1 MEPERVLGMNRSTLI
16 LADFGK
22 LADQMSGTD
31 PVSSKAAKHEMEV
44 STHATAAPGQGAARA
59 KAAKA
64 LVDVAKS
71 NRPRLVRAHAL
82 RLIGFV
88 GSKADAA
95 AVAGLTKHPE
105 IGQDAKI
112 AIKRI
117 QSAK

>member
-1 MEPERVLGMNRSTLI
+1 MNRSRMI
-16 LADFGK
+16 FADYGK

-31 PVSSKAAKHEMEV
+31 PVASKAAKAELE
-44 STHATAAPGQGAARA
+44 TYAHAAAAPGQNAARA
-59 KAAKA
+59 QAAKA
-64 LVDVAKS
+64 LVEVAKS

-117 QSAK
+117 QAAK

>member
-1 MEPERVLGMNRSTLI
+1 MEPERVLGMNRSTL
-16 LADFGK
+16 LYADFGK

-31 PVSSKAAKHEMEV
+31 PVASKAAKAEMET
-44 STHATAAPGQGAARA
+44 SAHAASAPGQKAARA
-59 KAAKA
+59 QAAKG
-64 LVDVAKS
+64 LVSIANS

-88 GSKADAA
+88 GTKADAA

-117 QSAK
+117 QAAK

>member
-1 MEPERVLGMNRSTLI
+1 MEPERVLGMNRSRMI
-16 LADFGK
+16 FADYGK
-22 LADQMSGTD
+22 LADQMSGAD
-31 PVSSKAAKHEMEV
+31 PVTSKAAKAELET
-44 STHATAAPGQGAARA
+44 SAHAAATPGQNAARA
-59 KAAKA
+59 QAAKA
-64 LVDVAKS
+64 LVEVAKS

-112 AIKRI
+112 AIRRI
-117 QSAK
+117 QAAK

>member
-1 MEPERVLGMNRSTLI
+1 MNRSRI
-16 LADFGK
+16 IFADYGK
-22 LADQMSGTD
+22 LADQMSSAD
-31 PVSSKAAKHEMEV
+31 PVASKAAKVEIET
-44 STHATAAPGQGAARA
+44 SAHAAAAPGQTAARTQ
-59 KAAKA
+59 AAKG
-64 LVDVAKS
+64 LVAVATS

-82 RLIGFV
+82 RLIGFI

-95 AVAGLTKHPE
+95 ALTGITKHPE

>member
-1 MEPERVLGMNRSTLI
+1 MNRSTLI
-16 LADFGK
+16 YADFGK
-22 LADQMSGTD
+22 LADQMSGSDSVT
-31 PVSSKAAKHEMEV
+31 SKAAKLELEAAA
-44 STHATAAPGQGAARA
+44 HAAAAPGQTPARA

-88 GSKADAA
+88 GSKADAS
-95 AVAGLTKHPE
+95 AVAGLSKHPE
-105 IGQDAKI
+105 LGQDAKI

>member
-16 LADFGK
+16 YADFGK

-31 PVSSKAAKHEMEV
+31 PVSAKAAKHEMEV
-44 STHATAAPGQGAARA
+44 SSHATAAPGQGAARV

-71 NRPRLVRAHAL
+71 SRPRLVRAHAL

-105 IGQDAKI
+105 LGQDAKI

>member
-1 MEPERVLGMNRSTLI
+1 MEPERVLGMNRTTLI
-16 LADFGK
+16 IADYGK
-22 LADQMSGTD
+22 LADQMSGPDSVT
-31 PVSSKAAKHEMEV
+31 SKAAKHELEV
-44 STHATAAPGQGAARA
+44 AAHASAAPGQNAART
-59 KAAKA
+59 KAAKS
-64 LVDVAKS
+64 LVDIAKS

-117 QSAK
+117 QAVK

>member
-1 MEPERVLGMNRSTLI
+1 MEPERVLGMNRSRI
-16 LADFGK
+16 IFADYSK
-22 LADQMSGTD
+22 LADQMAGTD
-31 PVSSKAAKHEMEV
+31 PTSSKAAKLEMEI
-44 STHATAAPGQGAARA
+44 SAHAAAAPGQGAARA
-59 KAAKA
+59 QAAKG

-95 AVAGLTKHPE
+95 AVAALSKHPE

-117 QSAK
+117 QSSK

>member
-1 MEPERVLGMNRSTLI
+1 MEPERVLGMNRSRMI
-16 LADFGK
+16 FADYGK

-31 PVSSKAAKHEMEV
+31 PVASKAAKAELET
-44 STHATAAPGQGAARA
+44 SAHAAAAPGQKAARA
-59 KAAKA
+59 QAAKA

-117 QSAK
+117 QAAK

>member
-1 MEPERVLGMNRSTLI
+1 MEPERVLGMNRTTLI
-16 LADFGK
+16 VADYGK
-22 LADQMSGTD
+22 LADQMSGSDSVT
-31 PVSSKAAKHEMEV
+31 SKAAKLELEV
-44 STHATAAPGQGAARA
+44 AAHAAAAPGQNVARA
-59 KAAKA
+59 KAAKS

-112 AIKRI
+112 AIRRI
-117 QSAK
+117 QAAK

>member
-1 MEPERVLGMNRSTLI
+1 MEPERVLRMNRSRMI
-16 LADFGK
+16 FADYGK
-22 LADQMSGTD
+22 LADQMSSTD
-31 PVSSKAAKHEMEV
+31 PVASKAAKAELEIFA
-44 STHATAAPGQGAARA
+44 HAAAAPGQKAARA
-59 KAAKA
+59 QAAKA
-64 LVDVAKS
+64 LVDVAMS

-117 QSAK
+117 QAAK